1 MPNTERKYS
10 DLTLEEKVKKHI
22 VACKD
27 EMSRYA
33 TLCKTLDD
41 AYVPP
46 SRMATSGAWD
56 THVYDRVRGQAHVS
70 VPIVYVTVNVKSNI
84 LGMRGPKFNLRP
96 LDRRDEKQRGDA
108 EFIETILDKLYVDE
122 NCEEAHLNLCRNL
135 SLYGRAFIEDGDD
148 FTHNIDQQANVWVSW
163 KRIGEPQAFSF
174 VELVS
179 PTEAMNMG
187 WDGLTENTPLRVN
200 WPIYGGYSHDD
211 PLGAIAH
218 NWNNRDRTLVDNSI
232 PVMHFY
238 SQNTPKSVVRY
249 SLIING
255 QIVKDEKSLGRKT
268 WPLTMIETEHVP
280 GSTVGV
286 GDAEPVLDIQ
296 AELSERLSA
305 WSEAVRRTIKDQW
318 KAWGLNHLTPRHIPG
333 SGQVWEMTDKAEEDI
348 EPLKFITNDVGILQ
362 YIEQIWGV
370 YRRIS
375 GIPSE
380 VEAESLSHTSG
391 YAMNVKYQSL
401 IINLSARKIRM
412 KRGWMKWAMNKFE
425 TIKRLYPE
433 YAYLI
438 DDAQFILEVDWEE
451 ITPAD
456 VAAETTRLAQAIQAK
471 ITSPYTAMEQLQL
484 VPEDEIRLMQEFW
497 VDPALNPQGAM
508 AAAQAAMMAQQV
520 QQQAQQGAQ
529 APVDQSQPSG
539 GGAGDL
545 LGQAQ
550 NKAVQGVADTKSP
563 IGGSRQGMPGVMQR
577 AV

>member
-1 MPNTERKYS
+1 MPKEYK
-10 DLTLEEKVKKHI
+10 DLTLEEKVEKHLRQSR
-22 VACKD
+22 D
-27 EMSRYA
+27 EMVRYA
-33 TLCKTLDD
+33 SLCRILDE

-46 SRMATSGAWD
+46 SRMNSSGAWD
-56 THVYDRVRGQAHVS
+56 THVYDRVKGQAHVS
-70 VPIVYVTVNVKSNI
+70 VPVVYFTVNVKSNI
-84 LGMRGPKFNLRP
+84 LGMRSPKFNLRP
-96 LDRRDEKQRGDA
+96 LDRRDEKQRSDA
-108 EFIETILDKLYVDE
+108 EFIETILDKIFVDE
-122 NCEEAHLNLCRNL
+122 NGEEAHLNLCRNL

-163 KRIGEPQAFSF
+163 KRIGEPEAFSF

-187 WDGLTENTPLRVN
+187 WDGVTENAPLRVN
-200 WPIYGGYSHDD
+200 WPIYGGYAHND
-211 PLGAIAH
+211 PLGVISQ
-218 NWNNRDRTLVDNSI
+218 NFTGRDRTFIDNAV

-238 SQNTPKSVVRY
+238 SKASKNAVVRY

-255 QIVKDEKSLGRKT
+255 QVVKSEKSLGRKT
-268 WPLTMIETEHVP
+268 FPFTMVETEHVP
-280 GSTVGV
+280 GSNIGV

-318 KAWGLNHLTPRHIPG
+318 KAWGLNHLTPRTLPG
-333 SGQVWEMTDKAEEDI
+333 NGQVWEMTDKAEEDI
-348 EPLKFITNDVGILQ
+348 EPLKFVTNDVGILQ
-362 YIEQIWGV
+362 YIQEIWGV

-412 KRGWMKWAMNKFE
+412 RRAWIKWAMNKLE
-425 TIKRLYPE
+425 TVKRLYPQ

-438 DDAQFILEVDWEE
+438 DEAQFVLEVEWEE

-456 VAAETTRLAQAIQAK
+456 VAAETQRLAQAIQAK

-484 VPEDEIRLMQEFW
+484 VPEDEIRLMQDFW
-497 VDPALNPQGAM
+497 TDPKLNPQGFM
-508 AAAQAAMMAQQV
+508 AEQQAYQMAAQAQQM
-520 QQQAQQGAQ
+520 Q
-529 APVDQSQPSG
+529 PVDSSQPSG

-545 LGQAQ
+545 LGQARERAIQ
-550 NKAVQGVADTKSP
+550 STKAP
-563 IGGSRQGMPGVMQR
+563 MGGQRQGQPNNITQR
-577 AV
+577 LV